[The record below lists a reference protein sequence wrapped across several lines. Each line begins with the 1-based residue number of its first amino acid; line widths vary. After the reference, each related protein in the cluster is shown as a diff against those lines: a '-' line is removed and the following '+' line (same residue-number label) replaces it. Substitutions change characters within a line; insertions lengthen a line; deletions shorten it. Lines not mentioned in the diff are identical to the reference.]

1 MRNVYRIATC
11 ASLLIGTAFVA
22 ACDDAGQRAAILNS
36 SRAADSPP
44 TSAHPDVS
52 ALRPITT
59 LIDLDN
65 PKVHLGKLLFNDTRL
80 SRDDSVSC
88 ATCHDVANG
97 GDDGRPFSV
106 GIDQQVGERNS
117 PTVLNASLNFAQFW
131 DGRAATLAEQIA
143 GPVRN
148 PLEMD
153 SDWPEILTKLGRDR
167 ELVKNFAAL
176 YSDGLTST
184 NITDAIVAYET
195 ALLTPNSPFDRF
207 LLGDQSALSGE
218 ARQGYALFLDFGC
231 ASCHQGQNIGGNM
244 YQRFGI
250 IGNYI
255 DDRGNLTESD
265 LGRFNV
271 TNRPEDKYFFKV
283 PSLRNVGKTA
293 PYFHDGSAATLDTAV
308 KIMATYQLGRPI
320 SEDQIAVIVSFLNSL
335 TSDVDASLL

>member
-1 MRNVYRIATC
+1 M
-11 ASLLIGTAFVA
+11 
-22 ACDDAGQRAAILNS
+22 Q
-36 SRAADSPP
+36 
-44 TSAHPDVS
+44 
-52 ALRPITT
+52 
-59 LIDLDN
+59 IDLDN

-80 SRDDSVSC
+80 SRDDSISC

-97 GDDGRPFSV
+97 GDDGRQVSV
-106 GIDQQVGERNS
+106 GIDQKVGERNS
-117 PTVLNASLNFAQFW
+117 PTVLNAALNFAQFW
-131 DGRAATLAEQIA
+131 DGRAATLDEQVA

-153 SDWPEILTKLGRDR
+153 SDWPEILMKLGRDR
-167 ELVKNFAAL
+167 ELVRNFDKL
-176 YSDGLTST
+176 YADGLTST

-218 ARQGYALFLDFGC
+218 ARQGYALFLDYGC
-231 ASCHQGQNIGGNM
+231 TSCHQGQNIGGNM

-250 IGNYI
+250 IGDYI
-255 DDRGNLTESD
+255 DDRGNLTDSD

-293 PYFHDGSAATLDTAV
+293 PYFHDGSADTLDKAV
-308 KIMATYQLGRPI
+308 KVMATYQLGRPI
-320 SEDQIAVIVSFLNSL
+320 SDDQITKIVSFLNSL
-335 TSDVDASLL
+335 SSDVDASLQ